1 MTSARQPGREPGRE
15 QQLLEHFRQH
25 TRDEPSAALDA
36 RILAAARAACQGP
49 VPSRWQRLKAWL
61 AGGGRQ
67 PRWSLALAGVACLGI
82 GLSLTWRT
90 LQQVPPAGL
99 DAPVEAMT
107 YDAPAPQPRAKSAPP
122 PEFQPRLAV
131 PAAAPLR
138 AEQALR
144 EAERSAAKV
153 LAEPQRSLQR
163 LLELRR
169 EGRAADAERLQ
180 ERLRQDWPELDIE
193 AELQRLER
201 AR

>member
-1 MTSARQPGREPGRE
+1 MTSARQPEREPGRE

-25 TRDEPSAALDA
+25 TRDEPSATLDA
-36 RILAAARAACQGP
+36 RILAAARAACQAPG
-49 VPSRWQRLKAWL
+49 PSRWQRLKAWL